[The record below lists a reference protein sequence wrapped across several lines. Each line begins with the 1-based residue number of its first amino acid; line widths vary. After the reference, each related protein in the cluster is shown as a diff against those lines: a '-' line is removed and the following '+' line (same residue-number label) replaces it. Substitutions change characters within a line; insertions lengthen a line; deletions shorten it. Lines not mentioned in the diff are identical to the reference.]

1 MAQRTSVPASVIKS
15 EKVALWAGKTFSL
28 GREKILSGSC
38 RDTIG
43 ANVMIRWIILP
54 KSGKKWVSIQ
64 ISSKIKRILN
74 HIYNIYV
81 YLCSTIQTKLL

>member
-1 MAQRTSVPASVIKS
+1 
-15 EKVALWAGKTFSL
+15 VALWAGKTFSL

-74 HIYNIYV
+74 QIYNNYV
-81 YLCSTIQTKLL
+81 YLCSTIQTMLL